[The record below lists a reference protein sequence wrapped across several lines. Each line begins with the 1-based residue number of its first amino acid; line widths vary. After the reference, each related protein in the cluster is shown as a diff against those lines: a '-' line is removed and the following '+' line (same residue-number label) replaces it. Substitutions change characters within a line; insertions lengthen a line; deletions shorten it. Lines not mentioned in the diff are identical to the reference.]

1 METLIGFV
9 FVIAFGCFAVW
20 VFTKT
25 NRKTHKTTKQDDYI
39 DNVQDTDNEEKDNWE
54 RFNFY
59 GAQVI
64 PAKGRYHITYTD
76 QRGLT
81 TERDITIKR
90 AYADNNQFAVGAHC
104 YLRNAHRSFINESIS
119 NAVDL
124 DTGEIVASVAH
135 HAIEQYNNSNE
146 GKVWKA
152 INNEYKPLLLLIYVC
167 RADGRM
173 LKAERAIVGDY
184 LKRHCLEIE
193 LDDVEVDNAIKQ
205 LSEPDNREFKKIIA
219 DLKAAGEIEKLRD
232 ITDSAKRIVATQ
244 KSVDPLE
251 KAAIEIL
258 EVASR

>member
-1 METLIGFV
+1 M
-9 FVIAFGCFAVW
+9 
-20 VFTKT
+20 
-25 NRKTHKTTKQDDYI
+25 
-39 DNVQDTDNEEKDNWE
+39 
-54 RFNFY
+54 
-59 GAQVI
+59 
-64 PAKGRYHITYTD
+64 
-76 QRGLT
+76 
-81 TERDITIKR
+81 
-90 AYADNNQFAVGAHC
+90 
-104 YLRNAHRSFINESIS
+104 
-119 NAVDL
+119 
-124 DTGEIVASVAH
+124 
-135 HAIEQYNNSNE
+135 
-146 GKVWKA
+146 WKA